1 MNLKKGLSILLC
13 FILMYSIVGCNKFDD
28 NNMTIEKSK
37 LSKDEKNIFEL
48 TKVNT
53 SVEIWDYDVDE
64 TIKSISFNCYELD
77 ENNKWQAISGGGSLL
92 AEAKQGRISLAFDK
106 ILDGIKISIQGKNGT
121 ISSSH
126 ESENSVDLKSM
137 SYTTSFLS
145 SQSNIEIDK
154 EIPIAIQIFD
164 SDNEIFSGDVNKFYE
179 PNEFEKYNYDHVY
192 AVTITFS
199 QVGLE

>member
-1 MNLKKGLSILLC
+1 
-13 FILMYSIVGCNKFDD
+13 
-28 NNMTIEKSK
+28 
-37 LSKDEKNIFEL
+37 
-48 TKVNT
+48 
-53 SVEIWDYDVDE
+53 
-64 TIKSISFNCYELD
+64 
-77 ENNKWQAISGGGSLL
+77 
-92 AEAKQGRISLAFDK
+92 
-106 ILDGIKISIQGKNGT
+106 
-121 ISSSH
+121 
-126 ESENSVDLKSM
+126 M

-199 QVGLE
+199 QDGLE